1 MASYLTIPEIVE
13 SEPLLSISPGADGV
27 TFGVVI
33 ALGDTVVRLVHSN
46 GIGEH
51 IPLVVLTT
59 DTQILA
65 LDSVYVTEISLA
77 TQQSE
82 AYVTFSA
89 QAVRFV

>member
-1 MASYLTIPEIVE
+1 MASYLTIPDLVE
-13 SEPLLSISPGADGV
+13 SEPMLSLVAGSDGV
-27 TFGVVI
+27 TFSVVI
-33 ALGDTVVRLVHSN
+33 ALGDTAVRLVHSQ
-46 GIGEH
+46 GVGEH
-51 IPLVVLTT
+51 LPLVVLTT

-77 TQQSE
+77 AEHSE